1 MNHFDNVSEMGRE
14 RRQNMETA
22 MDRLQRHEEK
32 IKEASHRI
40 LAISNEM
47 QLTWNDFEQVLS
59 EIKKR
64 AYLIERS

>member
-1 MNHFDNVSEMGRE
+1 MNHFANVSEMGRE

-40 LAISNEM
+40 LAISN
-47 QLTWNDFEQVLS
+47 
-59 EIKKR
+59 
-64 AYLIERS
+64 

>member
-1 MNHFDNVSEMGRE
+1 
-14 RRQNMETA
+14 META

-40 LAISNEM
+40 LAISSEI